1 MAGRAC
7 INYSYS
13 MESLDNIKAML
24 VFAQVAQYGSFA
36 EAARRLGLTRA
47 VVSYHVKRLESQLN
61 TQLLHRNTRSLS
73 LTPAGE
79 IFYKRCQLISDE
91 AQAAT
96 DEIASLSSN
105 PVGRVRLTCSVNWGQ
120 KRIVPAIIAFRQA
133 YPRVEVELML
143 TDEVVNL
150 VEEGIDLA
158 IRGAPLKDSEL
169 ISRKLISEATVL
181 VAAPSFIKSHG
192 TVDNIEQLAQLD
204 WVIYTP
210 ASATLVLSKDG
221 GHHRIRL
228 KGPVKTNNS
237 AARLAFVVAGQG
249 AAKLSYWMVA
259 EHIKQN
265 ELTQLL
271 PDYHCQDIDI
281 YGVYPKRLNG
291 ANQISLLVDFIKDF
305 LNSPENLPS

>member
-1 MAGRAC
+1 
-7 INYSYS
+7 

-47 VVSYHVKRLESQLN
+47 VVSYHVKRLEAQLN

-79 IFYKRCQLISDE
+79 VFYKRCQLISDE

-96 DEIASLSSN
+96 DELASLSSN

-133 YPRVEVELML
+133 YPRIEVELML

-158 IRGAPLKDSEL
+158 IRGAPLKDSDL
-169 ISRKLISEATVL
+169 ISRKLISESTVL
-181 VAAPSFIKSHG
+181 VASPAFVQSHG
-192 TVDNIEQLAQLD
+192 TDSISSLEQLAQLD

-259 EHIKQN
+259 QHIKQN
-265 ELTQLL
+265 ELVQLL
-271 PDYHCQDIDI
+271 PDYQCQDIDI
-281 YGVYPKRLNG
+281 YAVYPRRLNG

-305 LNSPENLPS
+305 LNSPENMPA